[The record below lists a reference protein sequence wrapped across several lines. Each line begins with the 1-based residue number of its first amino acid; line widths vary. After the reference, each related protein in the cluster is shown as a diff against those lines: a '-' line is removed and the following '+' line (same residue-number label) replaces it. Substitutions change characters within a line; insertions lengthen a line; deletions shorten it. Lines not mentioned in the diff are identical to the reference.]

1 MIWFRIFLT
10 LILLT
15 GPGSLI
21 SSAETWRITSLEWPP
36 YSGSNLKGG
45 GKAIEA
51 LRIALKKAEIELEV
65 DFMPWTRAQSVA
77 AFPQYIGYF
86 PAWPEE
92 VREGF
97 AASDPVDLSLVGVLQ
112 RKGLSATWS
121 TIEELFQKYRVGF
134 VKSYVYPAD
143 LQRQIYQNYDP
154 EDGAENEHDLARVL
168 DAGRVDVA
176 LTDPKVM
183 MHVAKELSLKGID
196 NNAKILQQHPLVLA
210 LSMKE
215 GYEEKRILLNS
226 LLSQSTYLQP
236 NCCVDSE
243 KDLPT
248 GSVSKPTWQRQS
260 HSDD

>member
-10 LILLT
+10 LFLLV
-15 GPGSLI
+15 GPVGST

-45 GKAIEA
+45 GKAIAA
-51 LRIALKKAEIELEV
+51 LRAVLKEAEIDLEV

-77 AFPQYIGYF
+77 TAPEYVGYF

-97 AASDPVDLSLVGVLQ
+97 TASDTVDLSLVGVLQ
-112 RKGLSATWS
+112 RKGSNANWA
-121 TIEELFQKYRVGF
+121 TIEELFKNYRVGF
-134 VKSYVYPAD
+134 VKSYVYPAE

-154 EDGAENEHDLARVL
+154 EDGAEDEHDLARVL

-183 MHVAKELSLKGID
+183 MHVAKELSLTGID
-196 NNAKILQQHPLVLA
+196 ANAKILQQHPLVLA

-215 GYEEKRILLNS
+215 GFEEKRLLLNS
-226 LLSQSTYLQP
+226 LLSQFSDLQP
-236 NCCVDSE
+236 ACCLKSE
-243 KDLPT
+243 QTLPA
-248 GSVSKPTWQRQS
+248 GSLSKPTWNRQS
-260 HSDD
+260 HSVD